1 MPGGAGGAEGQRWGS
16 PEAFFQARKF
26 KGVATAARL
35 VEKIRVAEGG
45 TCWSL
50 GQVHTYV
57 SHTAVFRVYAQSS
70 RSLIFPGQTRDFP
83 IVADWEEIKVDVM
96 YVANRLK
103 FQQNK
108 VG

>member
-1 MPGGAGGAEGQRWGS
+1 MPSNLPRIDCS
-16 PEAFFQARKF
+16 
-26 KGVATAARL
+26 ATYTNN
-35 VEKIRVAEGG
+35 